1 MINELVIPCVV
12 WDIIK
17 EEEKEALI
25 TEYIER
31 QWEFDLLS
39 DDVVEAD
46 GDDDKGKHII
56 ADVQYWVNNKQHREA
71 VSKKFRA
78 SFPKETHV
86 EIVK

>member
-1 MINELVIPCVV
+1 MHNLIIPCVV

-39 DDVVEAD
+39 DDVIESD
-46 GDDDKGKHII
+46 GDSDKGKHIQ
-56 ADVQYWVNNKQHREA
+56 ADMNYWVNNKQHRDA
-71 VSKKFRA
+71 VSKVFRA
-78 SFPKETHV
+78 AFQKEVAV